1 MFNMYKQRSL
11 KVARIADEIA
21 KSSEHGLPHFLD
33 PCEIFHA
40 LLKRVRWI
48 SSTADDTAATPAM
61 NHGPHLFGPQCPP
74 AAVRAGTDGIE
85 RDMNDFSF
93 LSWSAKVVSK
103 SARPSSSACQLAYGK
118 RWVARPQE
126 TLSA

>member
-1 MFNMYKQRSL
+1 MFNMYIQESL

-33 PCEIFHA
+33 LCEIFHA
-40 LLKRVRWI
+40 LLKRGRWI
-48 SSTADDTAATPAM
+48 SRAADDTATTPAM
-61 NHGPHLFGPQCPP
+61 NHGPHLFGPACPP

-93 LSWSAKVVSK
+93 LSWSAKMVSK
-103 SARPSSSACQLAYGK
+103 SARPSSSV
-118 RWVARPQE
+118 R
-126 TLSA
+126 